1 MGPAARTPDA
11 AGGGDPASRARDSHV
26 PGKRGRARGAARAG
40 TGEGSDSEVMKRREF
55 VTSVGRT
62 AGLAGGSDLLGF
74 RLPLRPS
81 VSPFLFIPTD
91 ESQSDHLQA

>member
-62 AGLAGGSDLLGF
+62 AGLAVGRDLPWF
-74 RLPLRPS
+74 RLPLPPSLRPS
-81 VSPFLFIPTD
+81 PFIPLD
-91 ESQSDHLQA
+91 DPPSHHLK